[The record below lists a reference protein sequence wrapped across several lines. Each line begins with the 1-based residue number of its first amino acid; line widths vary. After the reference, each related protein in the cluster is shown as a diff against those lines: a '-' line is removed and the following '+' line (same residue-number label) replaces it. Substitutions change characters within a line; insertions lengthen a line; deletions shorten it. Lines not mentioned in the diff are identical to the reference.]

1 MIKNIVDRYID
12 IVKEEFK
19 EYSKLILGKNFDSDI
34 FNDFLND
41 YIDARY
47 YNFIDDENIR
57 TFRDKIIKIISNT
70 QNLLEIK
77 RPHDKELIEREANI
91 FKNLLSFD
99 AVSIVQSEESAI
111 NSLNEIY
118 MNNNGKDNF
127 KSRFIEKNVYYENK
141 RNELKEKYESE
152 VFFLK
157 YKRLDLNIYYADI
170 GYKIKF
176 PKMYNEE
183 FIKNAFN
190 SGITNEDKL
199 QVEYSMLS
207 KEVLNEILVHNFKRK
222 YVVDLPETLIEKEKK
237 IKSIL
242 NTINSS
248 AIQEKI
254 SLLISNKVFVRKRN
268 EIYALMQ
275 KGYKFSLYIDNSFKT
290 DIENIERLKMFEFT
304 ILNTEVKNYKEIK
317 EKINNIKNLIEI

>member
-12 IVKEEFK
+12 IVKDEFK
-19 EYSKLILGKNFDSDI
+19 EYSKLILGRNFDSEI
-34 FNDFLND
+34 FNNFLED

-57 TFRDKIIKIISNT
+57 TFRDKIIKVIFDT
-70 QNLLEIK
+70 QNVLEIK
-77 RPHDKELIEREANI
+77 RPHDKELIEQEAEI
-91 FKNLLSFD
+91 FKNLLIFD
-99 AVSIVQSEESAI
+99 SVSAVKSEESTI

-118 MNNNGKDNF
+118 MKNNTRDGF

-141 RNELKEKYESE
+141 RNELKEKYESK

-170 GYKIKF
+170 GYRIKF

-183 FIKNAFN
+183 FIKNTFN

-207 KEVLNEILVHNFKRK
+207 KEILNEILVHNFKRK
-222 YVVDLPETLIEKEKK
+222 YIVDLPETLMDKDKK

-242 NTINSS
+242 NIINSS
-248 AIQEKI
+248 AIQEKL
-254 SLLISNKVFVRKRN
+254 SLLISNKVFTSKRN
-268 EIYALMQ
+268 AVYALMQ
-275 KGYKFSLYIDNSFKT
+275 KGYKFSLYIDNSFKA
-290 DIENIERLKMFEFT
+290 DVENIERLKMFEFV
-304 ILNTEVKNYKEIK
+304 ILDEEVKNYKEIK
-317 EKINNIKNLIEI
+317 EKINNTKNLIEI